1 MSLPEDQQLKAM
13 SRAEL
18 LELVE
23 SQVASGEL
31 SLGAALKILRKYITG
46 LNQAG
51 FAALCGVSRRT
62 LAALEADEGNPTL
75 NTMNQVLKLFGLRL
89 GLTRIYQNRHR

>member
-1 MSLPEDQQLKAM
+1 MNPITEQHLKAM

-18 LELVE
+18 LEFVE
-23 SQVASGEL
+23 TGVEAGDL
-31 SLGAALKILRKYITG
+31 SLGAALKILRKHITG

-51 FAALCGVSRRT
+51 FAQMCGVSQRT

-75 NTMNQVLKLFGLRL
+75 NTMNQILKLFGLRL
-89 GLTRIYQNRHR
+89 GLTRIYQKRH